1 MSRIHLFSSESVTE
15 GHPDKM
21 ADQISDAILDAMIA
35 QDLKC
40 RVAVETLLSTGL
52 AVVAGEVTTDCYV
65 DIPDVVRRTVRDIGY
80 TKPEY
85 HFAHES
91 VAVLVAI
98 GRQSP
103 DIAMGVNEA
112 GDHEQG
118 AGDQGLMFGYATD
131 ETPELMPSPI
141 MFAHRLTMRMA
152 ELRKSGALP
161 WMRPDGKS
169 QVTVLYE
176 DGKPRRVHTVVLST
190 QHDGDVDQDTI
201 RKELIEKCAKAALP
215 ADLLHDDTIYHVN
228 PTGRF
233 EIGGPHGD
241 TGLTGRK
248 IIVDTYGG
256 VGSHG
261 GGCFSGK
268 DPSKVDRSATYMA
281 RHIAKTV
288 VAAGL
293 AERCELQLA
302 YAIGVADP
310 VSVLVDCEGTATVD
324 EEKIEKAVRDVFPL
338 KPKAIIAYLDLL
350 RPIYRKTAAYG
361 HFGRDDPDFTWEK
374 TDRADDLRKACGA

>member
-1 MSRIHLFSSESVTE
+1 MAAGRLFTSESVAE

-21 ADQISDAILDAMIA
+21 ADQLSDAILDAMIA
-35 QDLKC
+35 QDTKSH
-40 RVAVETLLSTGL
+40 VAVETLLSTGL
-52 AVVAGEVTTDCYV
+52 AVIAGEVTTDCYV
-65 DIPDVVRRTVRDIGY
+65 DIPDVVRRTVREIGY

-85 HFAHES
+85 HFADES
-91 VAVLVAI
+91 VAVLVTI

-112 GDHEQG
+112 QDHEQG
-118 AGDQGLMFGYATD
+118 AGDQGIMFGYATD
-131 ETPELMPSPI
+131 ETHELMPSPI
-141 MFAHRLTMRMA
+141 MFAHRLCMQMA
-152 ELRKSGALP
+152 KLRRSGELT

-169 QVTVLYE
+169 QVSVLY
-176 DGKPRRVHTVVLST
+176 DGGKPKKVATIVMST
-190 QHDGDVDQDTI
+190 QHDGDVEQETI
-201 RKELIEKCAKAALP
+201 SKELIEKCAREVIP
-215 ADLLHDDTIYHVN
+215 SGLLAEDTVYHVN

-261 GGCFSGK
+261 GGAFSGK

-281 RHIAKTV
+281 RHVAKTI

-302 YAIGVADP
+302 YAIGVAEP
-310 VSVLVDCEGTATVD
+310 VSVLVDCEGTGKVD
-324 EEKIEKAVRDVFPL
+324 EEKLEKAVRDVFPL
-338 KPKAIIAYLDLL
+338 KPKEIITYLDLL

-361 HFGRDDPDFTWEK
+361 HFGRDEPEFTWEK
-374 TDRADDLRKACGA
+374 TDRADDFRKACGA